1 MGGDLPGCEEAS
13 RALFR
18 GEQESF
24 GALIIDW
31 PSDIRDFATT
41 LAARGFETGS
51 AALERRGEG

>member
-1 MGGDLPGCEEAS
+1 MGGDLPGFEEAS

-24 GALIIDW
+24 EALIIDW